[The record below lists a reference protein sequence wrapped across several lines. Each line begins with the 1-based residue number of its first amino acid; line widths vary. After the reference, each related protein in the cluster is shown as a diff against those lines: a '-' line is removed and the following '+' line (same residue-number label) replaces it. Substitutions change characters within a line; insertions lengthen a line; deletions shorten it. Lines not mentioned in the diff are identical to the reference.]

1 MQESKD
7 KVMPSKTIVVKAET
21 YQALDALKIVPR
33 DPFDC
38 VIKRLLDQKKESAL
52 LKQVQNLQPSPGSL
66 MPTKILAPDQPT
78 LMPIPPVE
86 QKNADA

>member
-21 YQALDALKIVPR
+21 YQALDAWKIVPR

-38 VIKRLLDQKKESAL
+38 VIKRLLDQKKF
-52 LKQVQNLQPSPGSL
+52 
-66 MPTKILAPDQPT
+66 TTLAR
-78 LMPIPPVE
+78 I
-86 QKNADA
+86 ADAYEDPRARPANPNAYPARGTKKRGCLKIFAEYQ